1 MRYRILVFFLHRIA
15 RLALKRHKP
24 AVVAVTGAVG
34 KTSTRRAILS
44 VLRAQYHD
52 RVRGT
57 VGNRNTEIGVPLAI
71 LGIRPGGRSTAVW
84 AWRLLEGLRAA
95 LFDARYPKV
104 LVLEMSA
111 DTPGNISELAALA
124 PPNIAVVT
132 EIGEIPRHVEHYAG
146 PKNFARE
153 QARLVE
159 ALPVDGWAVLNGED
173 PTVAMMRERTGAHVR
188 TYGSSEKGQ
197 FDVQA
202 TASEFRSRMEGGH
215 EVPDGVSFK
224 IEYRG
229 KVIPVRLQGTYG
241 AGIVRA
247 ALAAAAVGLALGMN
261 LVEISEALAGFEG
274 PPGRLRL
281 LPGLKRTVIIDD
293 SYDASPP
300 SLKLALGA
308 LRQAPA
314 DRRVVVLGDMQGLG
328 RFADAAHQAAGEHA
342 AEFADLVMTVGT
354 RMRLASEEAL
364 EHGVLP
370 ANVIHVHTA
379 PEAAAKIKDL
389 IRPGDVILVT
399 GGRELEMESVVE
411 TLRAE

>member
-1 MRYRILVFFLHRIA
+1 MRYKLLVFFLHRIS
-15 RLALKRHKP
+15 RLALRRHKP
-24 AVVAVTGAVG
+24 TVVAVTGAVG
-34 KTSTRRAILS
+34 KTSTRRAILAT
-44 VLRAQYHD
+44 LKAQYHD

-57 VGNRNTEIGVPLAI
+57 VGNRNSEIGVPLAI
-71 LGIRPGGRSTAVW
+71 LGISPGGKSAVVW
-84 AWRLLEGLRAA
+84 MWRILQGLRAA
-95 LFDARYPKV
+95 LFDVRYPRV

-132 EIGEIPRHVEHYAG
+132 EIGEIPRHVERYAG

-173 PTVAMMRERTGAHVR
+173 PTVVMMRERTGAHVR
-188 TYGSSEKGQ
+188 TYGSSDKGDY
-197 FDVQA
+197 DVMA
-202 TASEFRSRMEGGH
+202 TAFEFRSRSDAGK

-229 KVIPVRLQGTYG
+229 KVIPVRLRGTYG

-247 ALAAAAVGLALGMN
+247 ALAGAAVGLAMGMN

-281 LPGLKRTVIIDD
+281 LPGLKKTVIIDD

-300 SLKLALGA
+300 SLKLALAA
-308 LRQAPA
+308 LEQAPA
-314 DRRVVVLGDMQGLG
+314 SRRVVVLGDMQGLG
-328 RFADAAHQAAGEHA
+328 RYSDAAHQAAGEQA
-342 AEFADLVMTVGT
+342 AEFADVVMTVGT
-354 RMRLASEEAL
+354 KMRLASEEAL
-364 EHGVLP
+364 EHGVVP
-370 ANVIHVHTA
+370 ANVVHVQTA
-379 PEAAAKIKDL
+379 PEAAAKVKDM
-389 IRPGDVILVT
+389 IRSGDVILVS
-399 GGRELEMESVVE
+399 GSRELEMESVVE